1 MQTGNIYINFSL
13 AIDNVLI
20 VIYYVFWGA
29 IDVPQKGASRGL
41 LDIKWGEVYYADLPV
56 KEHSVVQGGRRPVV
70 VVSNNVGNAYSSA
83 INIVPLTS
91 NLKKTSLPTHVQ
103 VDCLPRPSMAL
114 CEQPMTI
121 DKHLLL
127 NRVGVVPKNI
137 MGQIINV
144 IIHVQ
149 FSGDYQTAC

>member
-1 MQTGNIYINFSL
+1 M
-13 AIDNVLI
+13 
-20 VIYYVFWGA
+20 IYYVYWGA

-41 LDIKWGEVYYADLPV
+41 LDIRWGDVYYADLPI

-91 NLKKTSLPTHVQ
+91 NMKKLDLPVHVP

-114 CEQPMTI
+114 CEQTTTI
-121 DKHLLL
+121 DKHQLV
-127 NRVGVVPKNI
+127 NRVGVVPRNI
-137 MGQIINV
+137 MDQIINA
-144 IIHVQ
+144 ITHVQ